1 MMSVFRLTLAA
12 AFALALAA
20 MLMLTPQPAGALDL
34 FARHEVNVQFAT
46 PDGTPMADAEV
57 RVFAPGKPDKPAL
70 TGRTDKN
77 GRFEFPAST
86 DGFWNA
92 EARSGKEIAR
102 VTIRIGG
109 SSQAWNAP
117 VSPYWILG
125 GLFLL
130 LILAFAFRVMRAR
143 ARRPPR

>member
-1 MMSVFRLTLAA
+1 MSVFRLTLAA
-12 AFALALAA
+12 VFALALAA

-86 DGFWNA
+86 DGFWSA

-102 VTIRIGG
+102 VTIRVGG
-109 SSQAWNAP
+109 SSQGAWNAP